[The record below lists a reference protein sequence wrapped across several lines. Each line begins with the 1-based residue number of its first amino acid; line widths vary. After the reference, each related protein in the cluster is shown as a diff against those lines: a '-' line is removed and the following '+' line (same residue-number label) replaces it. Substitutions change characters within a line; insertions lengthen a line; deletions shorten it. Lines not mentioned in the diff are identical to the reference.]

1 MPTGTILITGA
12 SSGLGEEMARQFA
25 DLGYDLALCARRT
38 ERLDALTEQIHQK
51 HPGRRVEVKALDVND
66 DEAVFRVFK
75 EFADEF
81 GGLDRVIIN
90 AGLGKGAPLG
100 TGRYDANKQT
110 AMTNFVAALA
120 QTEAAMEIFRAQA
133 ATGRRGHL
141 VMISSVSAMRGM
153 RKTITTY
160 AATKAGVAALAEGL
174 LNENVKKKG
183 IDVSI
188 IYPGYIRS
196 EMNEK
201 VAQNTKF
208 MVDTQTGV
216 RAMVGAIEKRKEKAL
231 VPSWPWVPLGFA
243 LKNAPM
249 PLVRKLF

>member
-1 MPTGTILITGA
+1 MTKGTILITGA

-25 DLGYDLALCARRT
+25 ALGYDLALCARRV
-38 ERLDALTEQIHQK
+38 ERLDEVRGEIARA
-51 HPGRRVEVKALDVND
+51 HPDRTVLVKELDVTD
-66 DEAVFRVFK
+66 DDAVFAGFK
-75 EFADEF
+75 ELAAEL
-81 GGLDRVIIN
+81 GTLDRVIVN

-120 QTEAAMEIFRAQA
+120 QTEAAMEIFRAQ
-133 ATGRRGHL
+133 GSGHL

-174 LNENVKKKG
+174 LNENVKAKG

-188 IYPGYIRS
+188 IYPGYILS

-201 VAQNTKF
+201 VAHRTKY
-208 MVDTQTGV
+208 MVDTKTGV
-216 RAMVGAIEKRKEKAL
+216 RSIVAAIEKRKEKAL
-231 VPSWPWVPLGFA
+231 VPAWPWVPLGFA
-243 LKNAPM
+243 LKHLPM
-249 PLVRKLF
+249 GVVRRLM

>member
-1 MPTGTILITGA
+1 MTKGTILITGA
-12 SSGLGEEMARQFA
+12 SSGLGAEMARQFA
-25 DLGYDLALCARRT
+25 DLGYDLAITARRT
-38 ERLDALTEQIHQK
+38 ERLDELAAEITAK
-51 HPGRRVEVKALDVND
+51 HADRKVITKALDVTD

-75 EFADEF
+75 EVAAEF
-81 GGLDRVIIN
+81 GTLDRAIIN

-100 TGRYDANKQT
+100 KGRYDANKAT

-120 QTEAAMEIFRAQA
+120 QTEAAMEIFRAQKS
-133 ATGRRGHL
+133 GHL

-153 RKTITTY
+153 RSAITTY

-174 LNENVKKKG
+174 INENVKAKG

-196 EMNEK
+196 EMNDK
-201 VAQNTKF
+201 VEQKTRF
-208 MVDTQTGV
+208 MVDTETGV
-216 RAMVGAIEKRKEKAL
+216 RAMVAAIEKRKEKAL

-249 PLVRKLF
+249 GVVRKLF

>member
-1 MPTGTILITGA
+1 MTKGTILITGA
-12 SSGLGEEMARQFA
+12 SSGLGAEMARQFA
-25 DLGYDLALCARRT
+25 DLGYDLAITARRT
-38 ERLDALTEQIHQK
+38 GRLDELAAEIKAK
-51 HPGRRVEVKALDVND
+51 HPGRTVLTKALDVND

-75 EFADEF
+75 DVAADF
-81 GGLDRVIIN
+81 GHLDRAIIN

-120 QTEAAMEIFRAQA
+120 QTEAAMEIFRAQ
-133 ATGRRGHL
+133 GNGHL

-216 RAMVGAIEKRKEKAL
+216 RAMVEAIEKRKEKAL

-243 LKNAPM
+243 LRNAPM